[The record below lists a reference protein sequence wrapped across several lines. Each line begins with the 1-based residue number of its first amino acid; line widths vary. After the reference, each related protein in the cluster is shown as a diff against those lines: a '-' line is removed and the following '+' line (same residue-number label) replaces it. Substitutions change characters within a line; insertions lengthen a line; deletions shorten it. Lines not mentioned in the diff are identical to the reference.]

1 MPLDVPFELNSDTVQ
16 HIEGRMVI
24 NETGPLM
31 ASLDDVFSILSRGND
46 ISSFKITI

>member
-31 ASLDDVFSILSRGND
+31 ASLDDVFSIFYLVVMA
-46 ISSFKITI
+46 FLHLK